1 MIAHLAGELIA
12 TGETWVVIDVN
23 GVGYRVTVTRPTLEA
38 LRKTE
43 GPVRVH
49 TRMIVRDDDILLYG
63 FLHPDEL
70 ELFGILIAVTGI
82 GPQTAMNILSRISLD
97 EFAVAIINEDEK
109 ALTRISGVGQKSA
122 KRLILELKEKMKT
135 HHVGR
140 PSEASDAVSAL
151 ISLGFSP
158 REAQDAVDAV
168 LPGLPHPDVQSLIRA
183 SLARLRQE

>member
-38 LRKTE
+38 LRETE

-49 TRMIVRDDDILLYG
+49 TRMIVRDDDIQLYG

-70 ELFGILIAVTGI
+70 ELFGILITVSGI

-140 PSEASDAVSAL
+140 PT
-151 ISLGFSP
+151 
-158 REAQDAVDAV
+158 
-168 LPGLPHPDVQSLIRA
+168 
-183 SLARLRQE
+183 